1 MRQNRK
7 HGSGVGVNERN
18 GRRLAWAMLA
28 LFIGLAGVGNAFV
41 ALNGER
47 GDVASNTLYS
57 VVFIAIGFVGAFI
70 ASRQPSN
77 PIGWILLG
85 SAGVVAISFAA
96 DQYATYGVI
105 THPGEVPG
113 AQWAVWVS
121 QWGWVVGII
130 PLVVYLF
137 LLFPNGRVVSPRWRW
152 VGWAAAVTVAAVA
165 IGGMLNPTGETAGVP
180 VKNPIGIE
188 SAHWLDDV
196 IGLGYILAVFLSLAS
211 VASLII
217 RFRRSHGDE
226 RQQIK
231 WLAYSGAVFAA
242 WLSIST
248 IGDVFG
254 VHWLQTS
261 GVADALSGVTF
272 LLLPIATGVAILKY
286 RLYDIDVVIRKTVV
300 VGALAACIT
309 LIYVAVVVGFGAL
322 AAGTFQSRILPIVA
336 AVLIA
341 VAFQP
346 MRAAARRLSDRLV
359 LGKRATPYEVL
370 SAFSERVGGTYAT
383 EDLLPRMARI
393 VGEGT
398 AAQVAEV
405 WLRLGDQLRRA
416 ATWPTDKEPNAT
428 SAFPLSNG
436 ELPQLGDVSEALPV
450 RHQGELLGAIT
461 VKKPPSEPLTSDE
474 RKLLNDL
481 AAQAGLVLRNARL
494 NEELRLRLEELQAS
508 RQRIVA
514 AQDQE
519 RRRIER
525 NIHDGAQQQLVALAV
540 KLGLVRTI
548 GKADQEKADQILA
561 ELQTD
566 AQQALED
573 LRDLARGIY
582 PPLLA
587 DQGLVAALE
596 AQARKA
602 SLPVAVA
609 ANGVGRYPQEVEA
622 AVYFCALE
630 ALQNIAKYAGATRAL
645 VRLSARDGSL
655 TFEVVDDGGGFD
667 VATAKRGS
675 GLTNMSD
682 RLSALGG
689 ALNIESSPGSG
700 TVIRGRILA

>member
-1 MRQNRK
+1 MNQR
-7 HGSGVGVNERN
+7 S
-18 GRRLAWAMLA
+18 GRRLAWSLAA
-28 LFIGLAGVGNAFV
+28 LFIALGCVGNIFV
-41 ALNGER
+41 ALNGKR
-47 GDVASNTLYS
+47 GDVVSNTLFT
-57 VVFIAIGFVGAFI
+57 VVFISIGLVGAFI
-70 ASRQPSN
+70 ASRQRSN
-77 PIGWILLG
+77 PIGWILIG
-85 SAGVVAISFAA
+85 STGVISLAFVA
-96 DQYATYGVI
+96 DQYSIYGGV
-105 THPGEVPG
+105 TNPGVVPG
-113 AQWAVWVS
+113 PQWALWVT
-121 QWGWVVGII
+121 QWAWLVGII
-130 PLVVYLF
+130 PLIVYLF
-137 LLFPNGRVVSPRWRW
+137 LLFPNGRPLSPRWRL
-152 VGWAAAVTVAAVA
+152 VGWAAGGLIVIAAVA
-165 IGGMLNPTGETAGVP
+165 GMFNPNNETNDLP
-180 VKNPIGIE
+180 LRNPLGIR
-188 SAHWLDDV
+188 SATWLDGV
-196 IGLGYILAVFLSLAS
+196 VALAFFISVFLALAS
-211 VASLII
+211 VVSLII

-231 WLAYSGAVFAA
+231 WLAYSGTVFAV
-242 WLSIST
+242 WLVLST
-248 IGDVFG
+248 VGDAFG
-254 VHWLQTS
+254 IHWLQTS
-261 GVADALSGVTF
+261 AVADVLSGF
-272 LLLPIATGVAILKY
+272 AFMLLPIATGVAILKY

-300 VGALAACIT
+300 VGALAAFIT
-309 LIYVAVVVGFGAL
+309 VIYVAVVVGIGAL
-322 AAGTFQSRILPIVA
+322 AAGTFQNRILPIVA

-416 ATWPTDKEPNAT
+416 ATWPTEKEPNTA
-428 SAFPLSNG
+428 SAFPLSDG
-436 ELPQLGDVSEALPV
+436 ELPHLGDVSEALPV

-494 NEELRLRLEELQAS
+494 TEELRLRLEELQAS

-548 GKADQEKADQILA
+548 GKSDEEKADQMLA
-561 ELQTD
+561 DLQTD

-587 DQGLVAALE
+587 DQGLLAALE

-609 ANGVGRYPQEVEA
+609 SDGVERYPQEVEA

-630 ALQNIAKYAGATRAL
+630 ALQNVAKYAGATGAH
-645 VRLSARDGSL
+645 VRLHAGDGSL
-655 TFEVVDDGGGFD
+655 VFEVVDDGGGFD
-667 VATAKRGS
+667 VATVKRGS

-689 ALNIESSPGSG
+689 TLDIESSPGSG
-700 TVIRGRILA
+700 TVVRGRIPA